1 MLYICKYLSSLC
13 CNKLIKRQKII
24 ENKIQKLLTDILQR
38 ITIVLQNISF
48 YYKRRI
54 NDENHKIYSI
64 SYYYLG
70 SLFFP

>member
-38 ITIVLQNISF
+38 ITIALQNISF
-48 YYKRRI
+48 ITKG
-54 NDENHKIYSI
+54 E
-64 SYYYLG
+64 
-70 SLFFP
+70 